1 MAAAVILALTT
12 EADADRAEALAQ
24 QLLERRLAACV
35 ALMPL
40 TSLYRWQGA
49 IERSREVQLLIKSRA
64 DRLAELEAA
73 VHSLHSYD
81 TPEWLHWPAGA
92 GPAYGQWLQQSCDTE
107 AEAMDPGPVT

>member
-12 EADADRAEALAQ
+12 EADAD
-24 QLLERRLAACV
+24 
-35 ALMPL
+35 
-40 TSLYRWQGA
+40 
-49 IERSREVQLLIKSRA
+49 RA

-92 GPAYGQWLQQSCDTE
+92 GAAYGQWLQQSCDTE

>member
-12 EADADRAEALAQ
+12 EADAERAEALAQ
-24 QLLERRLAACV
+24 QLLERRLAAYV

-49 IERSREVQLLIKSRA
+49 IERSREVQLLIKGRA

-81 TPEWLHWPAGA
+81 TPEWIHWPAA
-92 GPAYGQWLQQSCDTE
+92 ASAASASMMRASQSSTR
-107 AEAMDPGPVT
+107 